1 MTSFTPEQVRTA
13 IASLHWRANFHDFC
27 RILGLNED
35 DYAYDKF
42 QAFRDMEKSV
52 RVLGTLF
59 DRLLQEYAETAVR
72 R

>member
-1 MTSFTPEQVRTA
+1 MLAAAPV
-13 IASLHWRANFHDFC
+13 ASWR
-27 RILGLNED
+27 LNED